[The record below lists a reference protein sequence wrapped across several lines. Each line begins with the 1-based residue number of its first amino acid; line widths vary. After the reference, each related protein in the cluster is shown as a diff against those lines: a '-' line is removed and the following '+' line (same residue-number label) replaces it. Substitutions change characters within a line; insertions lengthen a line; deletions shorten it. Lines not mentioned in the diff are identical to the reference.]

1 MPIGRITHQFTFKRV
16 YERAKTP
23 QINYEDIIRSF
34 ITKQVLLKLC
44 VKKARI
50 ILKPE
55 KVFSALIRRRNV
67 SPLISINHI
76 LYLLISYFRTRP

>member
-44 VKKARI
+44 VKKSQDHPKTRKSFQCINSQTKRFAAY
-50 ILKPE
+50 LNK
-55 KVFSALIRRRNV
+55 SY
-67 SPLISINHI
+67 PLSFNF
-76 LYLLISYFRTRP
+76 LL